1 MMLLKLLSIILLNL
15 TTCFAVGPGFFWQ
28 ADTSAK
34 TRSQIQQGF
43 NDALTLARVVAVTG
57 KPCDP
62 AFLRYFQPQD
72 WPFVQG
78 MFRQIANIP
87 LNFGIDQNSINSLL
101 QSFNTP
107 AAYNP
112 LFEGL
117 SIAAGD
123 NPYLEEGSLPNCGS
137 SFPPNAYIQYDT
149 TPSVKFSG
157 LMSICPGA
165 EVLTRRL
172 DLADTE
178 NPPAW
183 ARVNNDPNGQ
193 TLPGWGCDGL
203 GDHDN
208 GFMTVTGST
217 VLHEFFHWPIILQG
231 VPGYNTFIPP
241 DSQGNHHIGDNTGT
255 AFGLAHSYGPYNAR
269 LINMVARNPVTGK
282 SQSIQNAD
290 NYVWYALSLYWSWK
304 CGKPFGPSQSDADK
318 NIIFERKQP
327 PA

>member
-1 MMLLKLLSIILLNL
+1 MMLLTLLFTILLNL
-15 TTCFAVGPGFFWQ
+15 TSCFAVGPSLVFPPG
-28 ADTSAK
+28 TTAK
-34 TRSQIQQGF
+34 TRGQILQGF
-43 NDALTLARVVAVTG
+43 NDALTLARVVVVIG

-72 WPFVQG
+72 WPLVQG

-87 LNFGIDQNSINSLL
+87 LNLGIDQNSIDSLL

-107 AAYNP
+107 ATYNP

-123 NPYLEEGSLPNCGS
+123 NPFLRIPPKCGTPL
-137 SFPPNAYIQYDT
+137 PPNAYLAFDN
-149 TPSVKFSG
+149 TPGAQFSG
-157 LMSICPGA
+157 LMAICPGA
-165 EVLTRRL
+165 EVLTERL
-172 DLADTE
+172 DLAGTE

-183 ARVNNDPNGQ
+183 ARVNDDPNGQ

-208 GFMTVTGST
+208 SFMTVTGST
-217 VLHEFFHWPIILQG
+217 VLHEFFHWPIILQD

-241 DSQGNHHIGDNTGT
+241 DSHGNHQIGDNTGT
-255 AFGLAHSYGPYNAR
+255 AIGLSHSYGPYNTR
-269 LINMVARNPVTGK
+269 LINLLAPNPVTGK

-304 CGKPFGPSQSDADK
+304 CGRPFGPGQSDADK
-318 NIIFERKQP
+318 NNILERKPP